1 MMIMTQTSIYASE
14 LNSAEEQ
21 NKVSV

>member
-1 MMIMTQTSIYASE
+1 MTQTSIYASE